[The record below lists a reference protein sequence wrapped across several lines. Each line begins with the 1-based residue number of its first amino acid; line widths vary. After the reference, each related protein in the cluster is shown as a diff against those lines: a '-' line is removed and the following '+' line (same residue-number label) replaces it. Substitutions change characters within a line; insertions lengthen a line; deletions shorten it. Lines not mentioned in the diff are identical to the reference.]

1 MLYSIKGDVDAII
14 LTGGLAYDE
23 MLVGWIKERVE
34 FIAKV
39 MVYPGEQE
47 MIALA
52 QGVLRVVNGQEEA
65 KIYK

>member
-1 MLYSIKGDVDAII
+1 